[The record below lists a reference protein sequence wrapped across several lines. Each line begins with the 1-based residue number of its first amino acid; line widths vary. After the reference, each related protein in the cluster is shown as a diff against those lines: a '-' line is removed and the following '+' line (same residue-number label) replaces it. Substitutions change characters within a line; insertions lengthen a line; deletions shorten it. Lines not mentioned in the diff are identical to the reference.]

1 MSMELSCKTP
11 DGVKQIAVRFN
22 GGFDRG
28 MGVQMC
34 IKTVDL
40 LELLNFP
47 AYIDGMMEPDMTV
60 GNVLKWWLKDG
71 FEEQSFNLD
80 PKSFIRSRAAS
91 DFKGAF
97 DRLMTVI
104 GERHG

>member
-47 AYIDGMMEPDMTV
+47 AHIDGVLDLHKTV
-60 GNVLKWWLKDG
+60 GDIIKEWLTEG

-80 PKSFIRSRAAS
+80 PKSFIRRSLARS
-91 DFKGAF
+91 
-97 DRLMTVI
+97 L
-104 GERHG
+104 